1 MNLSRST
8 FAKVLAGLMFIASI
22 TVFVIGFISVSLLTQ
37 NNGYNSSI
45 DQTTFVNQ
53 TLSQQIHI
61 DINAICEYT
70 SLVLSNKEWTKDA
83 INEYTSHYSEEN
95 SNLFFTVTDYDTQEL
110 LLSNYEANYRYFL
123 RQDAYLYPSSLDN
136 YYSYDTY
143 ASDVSNNNL
152 ASYRTVNSSEMLEA
166 SYFPYESTSSGDTR
180 HVVITGYIRKDNL
193 VSGDAYASLIRLGN
207 TLYRHRTDILIGMA
221 GSGVASLI
229 LFVFL
234 MYSAGRRPGTKEIS
248 LRFIDRIPWDLLAL
262 LTIVM
267 FAGGIGL
274 FITCYGDLFRQF
286 YSLHNFIPVAAFSAC
301 GATLFLL
308 FSLTLAARCKVPDW
322 GHNSI
327 LYRCADSIGGVL
339 HHPLR
344 RLGDLLRN
352 LPLLWKTI
360 VLGLIMIPLEIF
372 CLALLYWD
380 SLVYPIVLFNVVVAL
395 IILSAVL
402 NMKKLQLGCKAVAD
416 GNLDYRVDT
425 SHMYLDYRRHGEDLN
440 RIGAGISIAVEERLK
455 SERFKTEL
463 ITNVSHDLK
472 TPLTSIV
479 NYADLLSKVEL
490 PEQAK
495 PYVEVLQRQSQR
507 LKKLTEDLV
516 EASKASTGNLPVE
529 ITTID
534 LGELVNQVVGEYED
548 RLEKVNLKAII
559 DLPETRI
566 FALADGRYLWRIMDN
581 LLSNTC
587 KYALAGTRVY
597 LDLSY
602 VGSRAVLSIKNVS
615 RDRLNISADALM
627 ERFVRGDT
635 SRNTEGSGL
644 GLSIAQSLAE
654 LMDGTLSLSV
664 DGDLFK
670 AELQLPLAGNP
681 GESSPA
687 DIA

>member
-22 TVFVIGFISVSLLTQ
+22 TVFVTGLISVSILSQ
-37 NNGYNSSI
+37 NNGYSSAV
-45 DQTTFVNQ
+45 DQTAFVNR
-53 TLSQQIHI
+53 TMSQQVYS
-61 DINAICEYT
+61 DINEICEYA
-70 SLVLSNKEWTKDA
+70 SLVLSGKSWAEDA
-83 INEYTSHYSEEN
+83 VNEYASRFSEEN

-110 LLSNYEANYRYFL
+110 LLSNYTANYRYFL

-136 YYSYDTY
+136 YYSYDEY
-143 ASDVSNNNL
+143 MSDANTAYS
-152 ASYRTVNSSEMLEA
+152 AMEATEMLES
-166 SYFPYESTSSGDTR
+166 SYYPYSSSTSDSTR
-180 HVVITGYIRKDNL
+180 HVVITGYIRKDGI
-193 VSGDAYASLIRLGN
+193 VSGDSYADLIRLGN
-207 TLYRHRTDILIGMA
+207 ALYHYRTDALIGMA
-221 GSGVASLI
+221 VSGVASLV

-248 LRFIDRIPWDLLAL
+248 LRFIDTIPWDLLAL
-262 LTIVM
+262 ITAIL

-274 FITCYGDLFRQF
+274 FISCYGDLFYRF
-286 YSLHNFIPVAAFSAC
+286 YSIDKFVPIAAFSAC
-301 GATLFLL
+301 GAAMFLL
-308 FSLTLAARCKVPDW
+308 FSLSLAARCKVPDW
-322 GHNSI
+322 GHNSV
-327 LYRCADSIGGVL
+327 LYRCADGIGGVL

-344 RLGDLLRN
+344 RLADLLRN

-360 VLGLIMIPLEIF
+360 VLGLIMIPLEIL
-372 CLALLYWD
+372 CLFLLYWD
-380 SLVYPIVLFNVVVAL
+380 SLVYPIVLFNIVVAL

-402 NMKKLQLGCKAVAD
+402 NMKKLQIGCKAVAD
-416 GNLDYRVDT
+416 GNLNYRVDT

-479 NYADLLSKVEL
+479 NYADLLSKVAL
-490 PEQAK
+490 PEEAEA
-495 PYVEVLQRQSQR
+495 YVEVLQRQSQR

-534 LGELVNQVVGEYED
+534 LGELMNQVVGEYED
-548 RLEKVNLKAII
+548 RLEKANLKAVIG
-559 DLPETRI
+559 LPEVRI
-566 FALADGRYLWRIMDN
+566 SALADGRYLWRIMDN
-581 LLSNTC
+581 LLSNAC

-602 VGSRAVLSIKNVS
+602 VGSCAILSIKNVS

-627 ERFVRGDT
+627 ERFVRGDA

-654 LMDGTLSLSV
+654 LMDGKLSLSV

-670 AELQLPLAGNP
+670 AELQLPLASQP
-681 GESSPA
+681 QQSSPSVSS
-687 DIA
+687 

>member
-8 FAKVLAGLMFIASI
+8 VAKVLAGLMFIASV
-22 TVFVIGFISVSLLTQ
+22 TVFVVTLISVGILSK
-37 NNGYNSSI
+37 NNGYSSAV
-45 DQTTFVNQ
+45 DQTTYVNS
-53 TLSQQIHI
+53 TMTQQMRN
-61 DINAICEYT
+61 DINDICEYS
-70 SLVLSNKEWTKDA
+70 SLVLSGKSWTEDA
-83 INEYTSHYSEEN
+83 INEYSTRFSEEN
-95 SNLFFTVTDYDTQEL
+95 SNLFFTVMDYDTQEL
-110 LLSNYEANYRYFL
+110 LLSNYTANYRFFL

-136 YYSYDTY
+136 YYSYDEY
-143 ASDVSNNNL
+143 ASESSG
-152 ASYRTVNSSEMLEA
+152 SYSMMDATETMEA
-166 SYFPYESTSSGDTR
+166 STYGYASSSGSVR
-180 HVVITGYIRKDNL
+180 HVVITAYIRKDTVAN
-193 VSGDAYASLIRLGN
+193 GDPYAAQIRLGN
-207 TLYRHRTDILIGMA
+207 ALYLHRTDAMIGMA
-221 GSGVASLI
+221 VSGVAMLV

-234 MYSAGRRPGTKEIS
+234 MYSAGRRPGTAEIS
-248 LRFIDRIPWDLLAL
+248 LRFLDKIPWDLLAL
-262 LTIVM
+262 FTVVI
-267 FAGGIGL
+267 FIGGIGL
-274 FITCYGDLFRQF
+274 FVSCYGDLFYRF
-286 YSLHNFIPVAAFSAC
+286 YAIDNFVPVVTFTAC
-301 GATLFLL
+301 GATVFLL
-308 FSLTLAARCKVPDW
+308 FSISLAARCKVPDW

-327 LYRCADSIGGVL
+327 LYRCADGVGTVL

-352 LPLLWKTI
+352 LPLIWKTI
-360 VLGLIMIPLEIF
+360 VLGLIMIPLEIV
-372 CLALLYWD
+372 CLFLLYWD
-380 SLVYPIVLFNVVVAL
+380 SLIYPIFLFNVAVAL

-402 NMKKLQLGCKAVAD
+402 NMKKLQIACKAVAD

-425 SHMYLDYRRHGEDLN
+425 RYMYLDYRRHGEDLN
-440 RIGAGISIAVEERLK
+440 RIGAGISIAVEERMK

-490 PEQAK
+490 PEEAEA
-495 PYVEVLQRQSQR
+495 YVEVLQRQSQR

-534 LGELVNQVVGEYED
+534 LGELMNQVVGEYED
-548 RLEKVNLKAII
+548 RLEKANLKAVV
-559 DLPETRI
+559 DLPQVRI
-566 FALADGRYLWRIMDN
+566 SALADGRYLWRIMDN
-581 LLSNTC
+581 LLSNAC

-602 VGSRAVLSIKNVS
+602 VGSHAILSIKNVS

-627 ERFVRGDT
+627 ERFVRGDA

-654 LMDGTLSLSV
+654 LMDGKLSLAV

-670 AELQLPLAGNP
+670 AELQLPLASQP
-681 GESSPA
+681 QEATPSDHP
-687 DIA
+687 